1 MSDTAE
7 KLDGNHQDAKRLAR
21 ERMLEEAKKIR
32 IRKSEGPYAF
42 DNPHLEHKSEW
53 EVKCETLEEGRYKD
67 RPKIAFHRL
76 DEQGEMKHQ

>member
-1 MSDTAE
+1 MSDTV
-7 KLDGNHQDAKRLAR
+7 DGNQDAKRLAR

-32 IRKSEGPYAF
+32 IRKSEGAYAY

-53 EVKCETLEEGRYKD
+53 HVKMEKLEEGRYKD
-67 RPKIAFHRL
+67 MPKIAFHRL